1 LLAGAIQIQFKSFQ
15 SLTEPKRI
23 FPSSK
28 KFEIKYDFERFEE
41 GNNLLHRNF
50 FKFEMDFELK
60 FGEVKVYF

>member
-1 LLAGAIQIQFKSFQ
+1 LI
-15 SLTEPKRI
+15 EPKRI

-60 FGEVKVYF
+60 FGEVNVYF

>member
-1 LLAGAIQIQFKSFQ
+1 LLARANSNSIQIIPIFNRTKKDI
-15 SLTEPKRI
+15 PKL
-23 FPSSK
+23 K
-28 KFEIKYDFERFEE
+28 KIEIKYDFERFEE